1 MVNLKLLD
9 TDAYFEINTGYYIF
23 VDDLYFID
31 KTNKFKRFEDAIKE
45 NIIKESKFI
54 EVNKLFSSIRELGKE
69 IYKLNIYK
77 SLSDIFDK
85 AIPEKVQD
93 LLKKWVLNNVLP
105 YDPMTE
111 KVNKEMKYN
120 YINPFKKFICVCLI
134 TFLFSEIRYIINTF
148 EKNYLD
154 DTGNSIDKEEINKM
168 NYEVSNYIVFSD
180 IENIINYEYKNAS
193 NINYTDD
200 LPYNFDKWL
209 NDILIIDVYNP
220 DCCEAI
226 LNLLTIYCELLC
238 KSDFYNYYISTL
250 KPTYISKT
258 GTFIN
263 IETSHTILAPC
274 MLKLKLILTSEDYS
288 SPVRCKNPECQKIIS
303 GSKGRRYCDNPV
315 CQSYRNSK
323 KSSKWNKENK
333 KEHV

>member
-9 TDAYFEINTGYYIF
+9 VDDYFEINTGYYIF

-31 KTNKFKRFEDAIKE
+31 KTNKSKKFEDAIEK
-45 NIIKESKFI
+45 NIIKDSKFV
-54 EVNKLFSSIRELGKE
+54 EVNKLFNSIRELGKE

-85 AIPEKVQD
+85 SIPKKVQD
-93 LLKKWVLNNVLP
+93 ILKEWVLNNVLP

-111 KVNKEMKYN
+111 KFNKEMKYN
-120 YINPFKKFICVCLI
+120 YVNPFKKFISFCLI
-134 TFLFSEIRYIINTF
+134 AFLFSEIRYIINTF
-148 EKNYLD
+148 DKDYND
-154 DTGNSIDKEEINKM
+154 DKGKSIDKDDLNKM

-180 IENIINYEYKNAS
+180 IENIINYEYENAS
-193 NINYTDD
+193 NQNYTDD
-200 LPYNFDKWL
+200 LPYSFEKWL
-209 NDILIIDVYNP
+209 NNMLIIDVSNQK
-220 DCCEAI
+220 CCESI

-250 KPTYISKT
+250 KPTYISKV

-263 IETSHTILAPC
+263 IETSHTILAAC

-303 GSKGRRYCDNPV
+303 GSKGRKYCDNTV